1 MAASTIVESMPAAT
15 QISVSEYLATS
26 YDPDCEYVDGEI
38 LERNVGE
45 SDHSWPQGRLIIFL
59 GTREAEWGIRVF
71 PEQRVQVT
79 PTRFRIPDVTVL
91 LASAPK
97 EQIFKAPPFLCVE
110 ILSEGDFV
118 SGTFEKIEEYLRMG
132 LPHVWVIDPRRR
144 QGYHFTTEGMREAKD
159 GILRTS
165 NPDIAVPLAALFD

>member
-1 MAASTIVESMPAAT
+1 MPAAT

-26 YDPDCEYVDGEI
+26 YDPDCEYLDGEI

-59 GTREAEWGIRVF
+59 GIREGEWGIRVY

-79 PTRFRIPDVTVL
+79 PTRFRIPDVTVV
-91 LASAPK
+91 LASTPR

-110 ILSEGDFV
+110 ILSKDDSL

-132 LPHVWVIDPRRR
+132 VQHVWVIDPRRR
-144 QGYHFTTEGMREAKD
+144 QGYHFTTDGMREAKD